1 MLERADYVEGRA
13 SSVSQKLRMERKDY
27 SREGW
32 YFVTMGA
39 EMHRPM
45 FGLAGLNE
53 QGEAEMQCNALGL
66 LVERCWREIPEH
78 YPQVRLGASQVM
90 PDHFHGLVWLDRGN
104 NKPLGEIMNVFKGAV
119 TRQWRRVMPVASR
132 YSGKEQASIWQPNYY
147 DVICFEEQELAI
159 KEAYIKANPQRL
171 ALKRIPRGMIKTSK
185 YLGNQE
191 LLKDSPKRALRM
203 SRKAT
208 EKEIEEAKRVFGET
222 GESVVVSTF
231 FSPGERAVLGELLTH
246 KKSRII
252 WIMPMGMPEQIPVK
266 WGRTLLD
273 QRALWLSAYPDE
285 QQEATRSS
293 CMECN
298 AWAERLANE
307 LRH

>member
-13 SSVSQKLRMERKDY
+13 SSVSQKLRMARKDY

-39 EMHRPM
+39 EMHRPL
-45 FGLAGLNE
+45 FGSVGLNP
-53 QGEAEMQCNALGL
+53 QGEAEMRCNALGQ
-66 LVERCWREIPEH
+66 LVEHCWCEIPAH
-78 YPQVRLGASQVM
+78 YPQVHLGAFQVM
-90 PDHFHGLVWLDRGN
+90 PDHFHGLVRLSRGN
-104 NKPLGEIMNVFKGAV
+104 SKPLGEIMNIFKGAV
-119 TRQWRRVMPVASR
+119 TRQWRRTVPVVSR
-132 YSGKEQASIWQPNYY
+132 YSGKEHASLWQPNYY

-171 ALKRIPRGMIKTSK
+171 TLKRIPRGTIKTSK

-191 LLKDSPKRALRM
+191 LLKASPKRALRI

-208 EKEIEEAKRVFGET
+208 EEEVEKAKRFFCET
-222 GESVVVSTF
+222 WKGIIVSTF
-231 FSPGERAVLGELLTH
+231 FSPGEHAVLDELLTH
-246 KKSRII
+246 KESRII
-252 WIMPMGMPEQIPVK
+252 WVMPMGMPAHIPVK
-266 WGRTLLD
+266 WGGTLLD

-285 QQEATRSS
+285 LVEATRAT

-298 AWAERLANE
+298 AWAERLAVE